1 MAQPTDRL
9 RTQGKMVRLADLVN
23 GNMSDIFRFEDFEL
37 NRNAYELRCA
47 GEVVRL
53 ERIPLDLLF
62 LLTARCGALVTRQ
75 EILDQIWGK
84 HVVVDAD
91 NSINTAVRKIRQALK
106 ENPDHPRYLFTV
118 PGKGYRFALPQGGAA
133 VVASDTQVEAAAI
146 EGAPV
151 LTKPRAGTGSPGTRA
166 RTRWWAIGAA
176 LILILATAASIVA
189 VRHSQLATRAG
200 PIMLVVLPFVNLS
213 GDPQQEYF
221 VDGMTE
227 ELIAQLGGLNPAQLA
242 VIARTTAMQY
252 KGSSKDVGQIAHE
265 LGVDFVLEGSIRKVG
280 SRVRITGQLIQ
291 ASAQTHLWAG
301 SYDGDVSDILKLQSA
316 VASGIAAKI
325 RLTLSPE
332 VQNRVSS
339 APLLNASA
347 HEAYL
352 LGLQALNL
360 RTNEGSSRSIAEF
373 SRAIAID
380 PNYAPAYAALAG
392 AYSLSP
398 LFRGGRPL
406 ETMPRA
412 LDAALRALQL
422 DDSLADAHTT
432 LAFVRAHYQFD
443 WAAAE
448 REFLRAL
455 ELNPSDAQTHFFYS
469 NSYLSPFARHV
480 EAIAEM
486 RTAVELDP
494 LSVAIQAFV
503 GRSYLWAR
511 RYGEAL
517 AELQKAQQMNPNSAL
532 IEERLAHLYTYT
544 GAYDKAIEA
553 ETRARVFSGETA
565 ENASSVGAGLRKAL
579 AEGGPRGYWQAVLRL
594 SQSGNNPPESYSTSY
609 GRAIVFARLGEHE
622 KAIAELL
629 TAYDE
634 RDLAMTEIAVEP
646 AFDALR
652 GDPEFSA
659 LVNRVGL
666 LR

>member
-1 MAQPTDRL
+1 M
-9 RTQGKMVRLADLVN
+9 
-23 GNMSDIFRFEDFEL
+23 
-37 NRNAYELRCA
+37 
-47 GEVVRL
+47 
-53 ERIPLDLLF
+53 
-62 LLTARCGALVTRQ
+62 
-75 EILDQIWGK
+75 
-84 HVVVDAD
+84 
-91 NSINTAVRKIRQALK
+91 
-106 ENPDHPRYLFTV
+106 
-118 PGKGYRFALPQGGAA
+118 
-133 VVASDTQVEAAAI
+133 
-146 EGAPV
+146 
-151 LTKPRAGTGSPGTRA
+151 
-166 RTRWWAIGAA
+166 
-176 LILILATAASIVA
+176 
-189 VRHSQLATRAG
+189 
-200 PIMLVVLPFVNLS
+200 
-213 GDPQQEYF
+213 
-221 VDGMTE
+221 
-227 ELIAQLGGLNPAQLA
+227 
-242 VIARTTAMQY
+242 
-252 KGSSKDVGQIAHE
+252 
-265 LGVDFVLEGSIRKVG
+265 
-280 SRVRITGQLIQ
+280 
-291 ASAQTHLWAG
+291 
-301 SYDGDVSDILKLQSA
+301 
-316 VASGIAAKI
+316 ASGIAAKI

-332 VQNRVSS
+332 MQNRVSS
-339 APLLNASA
+339 APTLNANA

-360 RTNEGSSRSIAEF
+360 RTNDGSGTSIAEF
-373 SRAIAID
+373 SRAIEID
-380 PNYAPAYAALAG
+380 PNYAPAYAALAR
-392 AYSLSP
+392 AYSLSQ

-432 LAFVRAHYQFD
+432 LAFVRAHYQYD

-448 REFLRAL
+448 REFRRAL

-494 LSVAIQAFV
+494 LSVPIQAFM

-511 RYGEAL
+511 RYDEAL

-565 ENASSVGAGLRKAL
+565 ENASSVGASLRKAL
-579 AEGGPRGYWQAVLRL
+579 AEGGPRGYWKAVLRL
-594 SQSGNNPPESYSTSY
+594 SQSDNNPPESYSTSY

-622 KAIAELL
+622 KAIAELV

-634 RDLAMTEIAVEP
+634 RQLAMTEIAVEP

-652 GDPEFSA
+652 ADPEFSA